1 MDRPK
6 NNLDSTQA
14 EEVVR
19 SNATLSP
26 DLGKGR
32 SSGGG
37 HADDLYPRL
46 SYGSS
51 DGGYRVR
58 VLVDDAFYYGADGV
72 ISDAAWR
79 RLQNLGDRIK
89 S

>member
-1 MDRPK
+1 MDKPK

-26 DLGKGR
+26 DLGKGH

-37 HADDLYPRL
+37 YANDLYPRL
-46 SYGSS
+46 GYGSS

-58 VLVDDAFYYGADGV
+58 VFINDTFYYGADGV
-72 ISDAAWR
+72 ISDAAWQ